1 MFNTDF
7 ASCTCVI
14 NSLIISTMKN
24 IKILEKAFKEGK
36 TPKGIVYCFLE
47 QCEKK
52 TECLR
57 YQCTKCKNR
66 AIRLDYAMFPD
77 VLADGE
83 CRWFVPLRVVKMAWG
98 FDSLFIDVKV
108 RDAQSLRETMKEY
121 LGSDS
126 QYYRYKLGQL
136 KLNPN
141 QQAHIKKL
149 FAEYGYENVD
159 FDNYSTEI
167 DFHNR

>member
-1 MFNTDF
+1 
-7 ASCTCVI
+7 
-14 NSLIISTMKN
+14 MKN

-83 CRWFVPLRVVKMAWG
+83 CKWFVPLRVVKMAW
-98 FDSLFIDVKV
+98 
-108 RDAQSLRETMKEY
+108 
-121 LGSDS
+121 
-126 QYYRYKLGQL
+126 
-136 KLNPN
+136 
-141 QQAHIKKL
+141 
-149 FAEYGYENVD
+149 
-159 FDNYSTEI
+159 
-167 DFHNR
+167 